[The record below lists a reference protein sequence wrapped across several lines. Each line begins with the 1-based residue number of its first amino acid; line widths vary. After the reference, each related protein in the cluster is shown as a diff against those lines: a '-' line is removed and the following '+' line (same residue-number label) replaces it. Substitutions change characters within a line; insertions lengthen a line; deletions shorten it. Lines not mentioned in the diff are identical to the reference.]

1 MRRSVPVIVEAAVES
16 LDDALAA
23 VAGGADRLELCANL
37 DAGGTTPS
45 AALITAVR
53 ERVEVPVVVMIRP
66 RGGDFTYSDDELSRM
81 YEDVAM
87 ARALGASG
95 VVFGVLDTFDRLDL
109 ERTAALVEA
118 ADGVP
123 VTFHRAIDQ
132 VARRVVAMDALAAL
146 GVARV
151 LSSGG
156 GKTASDGLDELRAM
170 VERAADR
177 LVVVAGGGVR
187 ATNARAIVER
197 TGVAELHARCGGD
210 AARIRGIVDAVNRT
224 TAASG

>member
-1 MRRSVPVIVEAAVES
+1 MSVIVEAAVES

-53 ERVEVPVVVMIRP
+53 EKVELPLLVMIRP
-66 RGGDFTYSDDELSRM
+66 RAGDFVYTDDELSRM

-87 ARALGASG
+87 ARSLGASG
-95 VVFGVLDTFDRLDL
+95 VVLGVLDTFDRLDL

-132 VARRVVAMDALAAL
+132 VARRVVSIDALAAL

-156 GKTASDGLDELRAM
+156 AATASDGVDELRAM
-170 VERAADR
+170 VQRAGDR
-177 LVVVAGGGVR
+177 LDIVAGGGVR
-187 ATNARAIVER
+187 AHNAREIVER
-197 TGVAELHARCGGD
+197 TGVTELHARCGGD
-210 AARIRGIVDAVNRT
+210 PERIRGIVDAVKTAT
-224 TAASG
+224 TSSG